1 MRTLGRYKICDFFI
15 YVHPKLFRWVGK
27 VLPEEI
33 IDWLKQN
40 HQGMKL
46 NVVVLLSSF
55 MEFPLTVI
63 LSHNNVT
70 SSTPQG
76 SIVLLV
82 MMYLIY
88 YKWNNRHCA
97 MSFC

>member
-1 MRTLGRYKICDFFI
+1 M
-15 YVHPKLFRWVGK
+15 GK

-33 IDWLKQN
+33 FDWSKQN

-76 SIVLLV
+76 SIALLV
-82 MMYLIY
+82 MMYLIC
-88 YKWNNRHCA
+88 YKWN
-97 MSFC
+97 